1 MCIISF
7 YQQQNHNFKN
17 DTLKTQPIIKLC
29 CNIFHQ
35 NSFCLHVTN
44 KDLYITYNIDKRI
57 TILLNFILF
66 SLYTLYFTYW
76 DSFNSISFQL
86 NTCLH
91 TFYMQGC
98 IETSVAFCILS
109 SWIIFCLII
118 TIITSFISFYLH
130 HFVSGFFAFISW
142 LKWLLDCVTIWPCIY
157 IHVLY
162 SNKLFSI
169 INCL

>member
-7 YQQQNHNFKN
+7 YQHRNHNFKN
-17 DTLKTQPIIKLC
+17 ETLKIQPIIKFC
-29 CNIFHQ
+29 CNIFHR
-35 NSFCLHVTN
+35 NSFCLQVTN

-98 IETSVAFCILS
+98 IETTCSILHIVILNNFLLNNYHYYIIYFFLFTSFCIRILC
-109 SWIIFCLII
+109 FCLMAKVVVGLRYNL
-118 TIITSFISFYLH
+118 TMH
-130 HFVSGFFAFISW
+130 
-142 LKWLLDCVTIWPCIY
+142 IY
-157 IHVLY
+157 MYCTLINSSVHVL
-162 SNKLFSI
+162 
-169 INCL
+169 

>member
-7 YQQQNHNFKN
+7 YQHRNHNFKN
-17 DTLKTQPIIKLC
+17 DTLKIQPIIKFC
-29 CNIFHQ
+29 CNIFHR
-35 NSFCLHVTN
+35 NSFCLQVTN

-76 DSFNSISFQL
+76 ASFNSISFQL

-118 TIITSFISFYLH
+118 TIITSFISFLFTSFCIRILRFYLMAKVVVGLRYNLTMH
-130 HFVSGFFAFISW
+130 
-142 LKWLLDCVTIWPCIY
+142 IY
-157 IHVLY
+157 MYCTLINSSVL
-162 SNKLFSI
+162 
-169 INCL
+169 